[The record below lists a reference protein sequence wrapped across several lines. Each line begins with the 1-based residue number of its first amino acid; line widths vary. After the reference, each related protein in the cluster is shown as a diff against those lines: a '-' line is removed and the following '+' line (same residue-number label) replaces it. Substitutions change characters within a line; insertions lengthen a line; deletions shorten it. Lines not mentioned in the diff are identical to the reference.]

1 MAALHVKPGGL
12 YVDCTLGGGGHS
24 ERILTAVNGNATVIG
39 FDRDPLALQAAQ
51 ERLEAAGYGKSLI
64 PVHDSFSN
72 LQEVLREKGISQVDG
87 ILADL
92 GFSSPQVDDPERGF
106 SYHNDGPLD
115 MRMDPTRGISAADLL
130 VQVSEKELARIL
142 KDYGEE
148 RFAKRIAKAI
158 KRKLEETT
166 ITTTLELA
174 DVITQAMPG
183 KYRRDKHPARRSFQA
198 IRIAVNGELDELERL
213 LDAIPDVIAPEGYAA
228 IISFHS
234 LEDRLVKR
242 AMQHWEDPCEC
253 PKNLPCVCG
262 KTPLGKAAKPVTAS
276 KREEEANPRA
286 RSARL
291 RSFHFLPEV

>member
-1 MAALHVKPGGL
+1 M
-12 YVDCTLGGGGHS
+12 
-24 ERILTAVNGNATVIG
+24 IG
-39 FDRDPLALQAAQ
+39 FDRDPLALEAAT
-51 ERLEAAGYGKSLI
+51 ERLERQGFQKSLI

-72 LQEVLREKGISQVDG
+72 LKEVLSEKGILKVDG

-115 MRMDPTRGISAADLL
+115 MRMDTTKGISAADLL
-130 VQVSEKELARIL
+130 VQASEAELARIL

-148 RFAKRIAKAI
+148 RFAKRIARAI
-158 KRKLEETT
+158 KRRLEDAP
-166 ITTTLELA
+166 ITTTLDLA
-174 DVITQAMPG
+174 EVITEAMPG

-198 IRIAVNGELDELERL
+198 IRIAVNGELDELEKL
-213 LDAIPDVIAPEGYAA
+213 LDAIPDVIRPDGYAA

-234 LEDRLVKR
+234 LEDRLVKQ

-262 KTPLGKAAKPVTAS
+262 KKPLGKAGKPIVAS
-276 KREEEANPRA
+276 AEEEAQNPRA

-291 RSFHFLPEV
+291 RTFHFLPQE